1 MMLKTGDVLVHCNK
15 IGTRSMTVHVP
26 NPKSIDGAALAQV
39 FTEART
45 HNAFLD
51 RPVSD
56 ELLKEAVDIAKMGPT
71 SANQSPLRIIF
82 LRSKAARE
90 RLRPALAPGNLDKTM
105 AAPVVAITAYDGQ
118 FYEHLPFLMP
128 HADFKSYFAGNPE
141 LAARSAFQN
150 GTLQVAYLIVAL
162 RAVGL
167 DTGPMTGFDNAK
179 VDAEFFPEG
188 HVKSNVLINIGHG
201 DHSKLFPRS
210 PRFSFDQMAK
220 IL

>member
-1 MMLKTGDVLVHCNK
+1 
-15 IGTRSMTVHVP
+15 MTIHVP
-26 NPKSIDGAALAQV
+26 DHKTIEASSLAQI

-45 HNAFLD
+45 HNVFLN

-56 ELLKEAVDIAKMGPT
+56 ESLKKAVELARMGPT
-71 SANQSPLRIIF
+71 SANQSPLRVLF
-82 LRSKAARE
+82 LRSAEAKE

-105 AAPVVAITAYDGQ
+105 SAPVVAITAYDEE

-128 HADFKSYFAGNPE
+128 HVDAKAWFSGDPAK
-141 LAARSAFQN
+141 AARSAFQN
-150 GTLQVAYLIVAL
+150 GTLQVAYLIIAL

-179 VDAEFFPEG
+179 VDAEFFAEG
-188 HVKSNVLINIGHG
+188 KVKSNVLINIGYG
-201 DHSKLFPRS
+201 DHEKLFPRS
-210 PRFSFDQMAK
+210 PRFSFDQIAK

>member
-1 MMLKTGDVLVHCNK
+1 
-15 IGTRSMTVHVP
+15 MTIHVP
-26 NPKSIDGAALAQV
+26 EPKTIDSAALAQI

-51 RPVSD
+51 KPVSD
-56 ELLKEAVDIAKMGPT
+56 ELLRKAIELAKMGPT
-71 SANQSPLRIIF
+71 SANQSPMRVLF
-82 LRSKAARE
+82 LRSHAAKE

-105 AAPVVAITAYDGQ
+105 KAPVVAITAYDEE

-128 HADFKSYFAGNPE
+128 HVDAKSWFSGDPVK
-141 LAARSAFQN
+141 AARSAFQN
-150 GTLQVAYLIVAL
+150 GTLQVAYLLVAL
-162 RAVGL
+162 RALGL

-188 HVKSNVLINIGHG
+188 HVKSNVLINIGYG
-201 DHSKLFPRS
+201 DASKLFPRS
-210 PRFSFDQMAK
+210 PRLSFDQMAK